1 MAGRRRVRIE
11 DTQAWVFNRMAPAYA
26 ARPPY
31 PQELLDLLAE
41 LAGGQGACVVDV
53 GAGIGHL
60 ALPLAARGLAVTA
73 VEPAE
78 AMLAELRAS
87 AATRGLTIDTRLA
100 CAERLPLAGAC
111 SDLVVIADALH
122 FLDAALTG
130 QEAARVLKARGALA
144 IIQVELAETP
154 FMKQLIAIMEES
166 APRRPRA
173 VANATAQVFALAGI
187 AQPTPS
193 LFRDDVAVSH
203 DQLER
208 ILRSISFIGPA
219 MNAQRFRVF
228 RERVL
233 AITAEPIWSRLITLR
248 VGRRGSG

>member
-26 ARPPY
+26 ARPAY
-31 PQELLDLLAE
+31 PRELVSLLVE
-41 LAGGQGACVVDV
+41 LAGGAGASVVDI

-60 ALPLAARGLAVTA
+60 ALPLAERGLAVTA

-78 AMLAELRAS
+78 AMRMELEAS
-87 AATRGLTIDTRLA
+87 SSARGLTVDAKLA
-100 CAERLPLAGAC
+100 CAETLPLTDAS

-130 QEAARVLKARGALA
+130 REAARVLKQRGALA
-144 IIQVELAETP
+144 VIQVELADTP

-173 VANATAQVFALAGI
+173 VANATAQVFALAGV
-187 AQPTPS
+187 ARPQPS
-193 LFRDDVAVSH
+193 VFRDDVPVSK
-203 DQLER
+203 DQLEQ

-219 MNAQRFRVF
+219 MNAERFRVF

-233 AITAEPIWSRLITLR
+233 ALSEEPVWSRLITLR
-248 VGRRGSG
+248 AGRRGAR